1 MRIGSLA
8 VAAKCGFMILL
19 AHGFAAEAAE
29 IKVLIVG
36 ALQPALHEL
45 GPRFERET
53 GHKLAIQYSVVG
65 KLKGRIE
72 GGEGFDVAIL
82 TTPIMEDLAKQ
93 GKIGADT
100 RANIARSRIG
110 VYVRAGAPKYDI
122 KSADAFKRAMLNAKS
137 ISYHREGAIA
147 MSLAT
152 LFERL
157 GISEQMKAK
166 TKYPQGARAAKS
178 VADGEAEI
186 GLIPIGAVETVPG
199 LELLGPLPAA
209 LQVSIGY
216 TGGVGAA
223 AKEAKV
229 GKVFIE
235 FLKTPEAGLVLKANG
250 LSPTTR

>member
-29 IKVLIVG
+29 IKVLIAR
-36 ALQPALHEL
+36 ALRPVLHEV
-45 GPRFERET
+45 GPQFERET
-53 GHKLAIQYSVVG
+53 GHKLVIQYGAVG
-65 KLKGRIE
+65 ELKRLIE
-72 GGEGFDVAIL
+72 GGEQFDVAIL
-82 TTPIMEDLAKQ
+82 TTPLMEDLAKQ
-93 GKIGADT
+93 GKIGANT

-137 ISYHREGAIA
+137 ISYPREGASA
-147 MSLAT
+147 MYLAT

-157 GISEQMKAK
+157 GIAEQMKAK
-166 TKYPQGARAAKS
+166 TKYAPGGRSAKS

-186 GLIPIGAVETVPG
+186 GLVIITAGEPVPG
-199 LELLGPLPAA
+199 VELLGPLPAE
-209 LQVSIGY
+209 LQVFIGY

-223 AKEAKV
+223 TKEAKV
-229 GKVFIE
+229 GKAFIE
-235 FLKTPEAGLVLKANG
+235 FLKAPAAVPVLKANG
-250 LSPTTR
+250 MEPTTP